1 MLARDVARRIAETDH
16 GDACVP
22 WPLCVGKDGYG
33 QIWAEGTRWTASR
46 YVCTLAHGEPANP
59 RMQAAHSCRNRA
71 CVNPRHLSWESV
83 AGNQMH
89 RVRDK
94 TSNRGEAH
102 GQSKL
107 TDEDVRLIRKLY
119 SKGWTLAELA
129 EMFGVS
135 SPTIHRVVKRTGWV
149 HI

>member
-1 MLARDVARRIAETDH
+1 
-16 GDACVP
+16 
-22 WPLCVGKDGYG
+22 
-33 QIWAEGTRWTASR
+33 
-46 YVCTLAHGEPANP
+46 
-59 RMQAAHSCRNRA
+59 
-71 CVNPRHLSWESV
+71 
-83 AGNQMH
+83 MH